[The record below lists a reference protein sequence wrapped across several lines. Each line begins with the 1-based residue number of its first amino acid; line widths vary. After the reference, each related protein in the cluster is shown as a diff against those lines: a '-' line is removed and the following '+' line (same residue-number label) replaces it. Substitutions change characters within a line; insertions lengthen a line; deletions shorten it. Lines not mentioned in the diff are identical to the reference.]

1 MDTSGYRARTHQN
14 FSNLTSHLPF
24 QDGLKCM
31 HYTFRFKPCIVWT
44 LCTNMQTHIAYFSNL
59 LTVTPVLTLA
69 KLIIPSEES
78 TIEGESNSE
87 SNLCNTCN
95 STILISDIR

>member
-1 MDTSGYRARTHQN
+1 
-14 FSNLTSHLPF
+14 
-24 QDGLKCM
+24 
-31 HYTFRFKPCIVWT
+31 
-44 LCTNMQTHIAYFSNL
+44 MQTHIAYFSNL